1 MKNTIKILLLVCS
14 LGLFAF
20 TTPPTEKTIKIVI
33 DAGHGGK
40 DAGSYSEEISESQIV
55 FNITQKIK
63 QLHQDKNVEIY
74 FTRDHKEFI
83 SLNERVEFINKIKP
97 DLVLSL
103 HTNASNNTT
112 NTGFE
117 IYFTKNNK
125 YKDQNYNFA
134 SKLASHLAFQNTSLG
149 KVSIK
154 NANFKVIRDCKAPSL
169 LLELGFLTNPE
180 EKQFLNSEEG
190 QLEIANI
197 ILKFIEEI

>member
-14 LGLFAF
+14 VSLFAF

-63 QLHQDKNVEIY
+63 ELHQDKNVEIY
-74 FTRDHKEFI
+74 FTRDNNEFI
-83 SLNERVEFINKIKP
+83 SLEERVEFINNIKP

-125 YKDQNYNFA
+125 FKDQNYNFA

-154 NANFKVIRDCKAPSL
+154 NANFKIIKDSNAPAL
-169 LLELGFLTNPE
+169 LIELGFLSNPD
-180 EKQFLNSEEG
+180 EKHFLNSEEG
-190 QLEIANI
+190 QLEIANT
-197 ILKFIEEI
+197 ILTFIEK